1 MIKNKVI
8 YQNEKEILRLLDFF
22 SNESE
27 YKKTNNIVVGVD
39 EVGRGPLAG
48 PVYAACVCLKYNFD
62 LINLNDS
69 KKLNENKRIFLE
81 EKIKAS
87 SYFYSYGFASVEE
100 IDKFN
105 ILNATMLAMKRAVDK
120 CPVKPDLVLVD
131 GNKIPDWEYNSIAVI
146 KGDIKLPSIAAA
158 SILAKTKR
166 DRLMTLMQE
175 IDKEFNYAKHKGYG
189 TKEHFNELKRN
200 GPSFLHRRT
209 FIKDYI

>member
-27 YKKTNNIVVGVD
+27 YKKTNNIIVGVD

-69 KKLNENKRIFLE
+69 KKLNEHKRNFLE
-81 EKIKAS
+81 DKIKAS

-120 CPVKPDLVLVD
+120 CPLKPD
-131 GNKIPDWEYNSIAVI
+131 
-146 KGDIKLPSIAAA
+146 
-158 SILAKTKR
+158 
-166 DRLMTLMQE
+166 
-175 IDKEFNYAKHKGYG
+175 
-189 TKEHFNELKRN
+189 
-200 GPSFLHRRT
+200 
-209 FIKDYI
+209 